1 MNRDEAEPSVTE
13 LPGSRAKQWS
23 ESHAS
28 VAAPST
34 HVYDFV
40 WAVTEPAVGPFCTDV
55 DGNVLLDFTS
65 HVASAPLGYNNPVV
79 REKLASLGPIDP
91 VKFAGQD
98 FYASGGWP
106 PSDPEFPGATRLMEV
121 LVEKSEKY
129 GLDTVFLSNSGAEAV
144 ENGIK
149 ACYDYRP
156 GAKYGITFD
165 RAFHGRTL
173 GALSL
178 NRSKAVHRK
187 RFPEIP
193 GITSFQFCSDR
204 ECSPSSCSCGFF
216 PGGSD
221 GSRLREV
228 LSPKVGN
235 MDPDEVAF
243 IIIEPVQGEGGYR
256 VPSDSFMQEI
266 AAISDEY
273 GIPLIADEIQT
284 GIGRTGKF
292 WASENFDIEPDVIS
306 AAKAARVGATV
317 AREEIF
323 PDERARL
330 SSTWGGGDIL
340 GSLLG
345 VLTIE
350 VIDEQ
355 GLMKNAVRRGAQM
368 KELLR
373 ELDAECIEEVRG
385 IGLLIG
391 VEFDSKARRDA
402 VLECCFRR
410 YGLLTLPAGVKTLRL
425 LPPLDVR
432 EREIEIGVD
441 CLAQSLSDSAVENC
455 APKTPTGDEVY

>member
-1 MNRDEAEPSVTE
+1 MNRDEAVPSVSE
-13 LPGSRAKQWS
+13 LPGEWAQQWS
-23 ESHAS
+23 EEHAA

-40 WAVTEPAVGPFCTDV
+40 WALKESATGPFCTDI

-79 REKLASLGPIDP
+79 REKLSALGPIDP

-106 PSDPEFPGATRLMEV
+106 PSDPEFPGATRLMNV

-156 GAKYGITFD
+156 GAKYGVTFD

-193 GITSFQFCSDR
+193 GITSFPFCTDR
-204 ECSPSSCSCGFF
+204 DCSPSSCSCGFF
-216 PGGSD
+216 SGGTD
-221 GSRLREV
+221 ESRLREV
-228 LSPKVGN
+228 VSPGTGY
-235 MDPDEVAF
+235 MAPEEVAF
-243 IIIEPVQGEGGYR
+243 IIFEPVQGEGGYR
-256 VPSDSFMQEI
+256 IPSDSFMREI
-266 AAISDEY
+266 AAISEQYD
-273 GIPLIADEIQT
+273 IPLIADEIQT
-284 GIGRTGKF
+284 GIGRTGEF
-292 WASENFDIEPDVIS
+292 WASEQFDIEPDVIT

-317 AREEIF
+317 SREEVF
-323 PDERARL
+323 PEERARL

-350 VIDEQ
+350 VIDEE
-355 GLMKNAVRRGAQM
+355 GLMENAVRRGKQL
-368 KELLR
+368 KESLR
-373 ELDAECIEEVRG
+373 DLKADCIEDVRG
-385 IGLLIG
+385 MGLLVG
-391 VEFDSKARRDA
+391 VEFDSKSRRDA

-432 EREIEIGVD
+432 EREIEIGVE
-441 CLAQSLSDSAVENC
+441 CLAESLSDSAVENC
-455 APKTPTGDEVY
+455 TPKTPTGDEVY

>member
-1 MNRDEAEPSVTE
+1 MNRDDAVPLVSE
-13 LPGSRAKQWS
+13 LPGERAQQWS
-23 ESHAS
+23 EEHAA

-40 WAVTEPAVGPFCTDV
+40 WALTEPATGPFCTDI

-65 HVASAPLGYNNPVV
+65 HVASAPLGYNHPIV
-79 REKLASLGPIDP
+79 RDKLASLGPIDP

-106 PSDPEFPGATRLMEV
+106 PSDPEFPGATRLMNV

-149 ACYDYRP
+149 ACYDNRP
-156 GAKYGITFD
+156 GAKYGVTFD

-193 GITSFQFCSDR
+193 GITSFPFCTDR
-204 ECSPSSCSCGFF
+204 DCSPSSCSCGFF

-221 GSRLREV
+221 ESRLRDV
-228 LSPKVGN
+228 VSPETGN
-235 MDPDEVAF
+235 MAPEEVAF
-243 IIIEPVQGEGGYR
+243 IIFEPVQGEGGYR
-256 VPSDSFMQEI
+256 IPSDSFMREI

-273 GIPLIADEIQT
+273 DIPLIADEIQT
-284 GIGRTGKF
+284 GIGRTGEF
-292 WASENFDIEPDVIS
+292 WASEHFEIEPDVIT

-317 AREEIF
+317 SRKDVF
-323 PDERARL
+323 PEDRARL

-350 VIDEQ
+350 VIDEE
-355 GLMKNAVRRGAQM
+355 GLMGNAIQRGEQL
-368 KELLR
+368 KESLR
-373 ELDAECIEEVRG
+373 DLEAECIEDVRG
-385 IGLLIG
+385 LGLLIG
-391 VEFDSKARRDA
+391 VEFDSKSRRDA

-410 YGLLTLPAGVKTLRL
+410 YGLLTLPAGIKTLRL

-432 EREIEIGVD
+432 EREIEIAVD
-441 CLAQSLSDSAVENC
+441 CLAKSLSDPAVENC
-455 APKTPTGDEVY
+455 TPKTPTGDEVY

>member
-1 MNRDEAEPSVTE
+1 MNRDDVVPSVTE
-13 LPGSRAKQWS
+13 LPGERAKQWR
-23 ESHAS
+23 EEHAR

-40 WAVTEPAVGPFCTDV
+40 WALREPAIGPFCTDV

-65 HVASAPLGYNNPVV
+65 HVASAPLGYNNPIL
-79 REKLASLGPIDP
+79 RNKLEALGPIDP

-106 PSDPEFPGATRLMEV
+106 PSDPEFPGATRLMNV
-121 LVEKSEKY
+121 LVEKSDQY

-149 ACYDYRP
+149 ACYDSRP

-193 GITSFQFCSDR
+193 GITSFPFCMDR
-204 ECSPSSCSCGFF
+204 DCSRSSCSCGFF
-216 PGGSD
+216 PD
-221 GSRLREV
+221 GTEASRLREV
-228 LSPKVGN
+228 LSPGSGS

-243 IIIEPVQGEGGYR
+243 IIFEPVQGEGGYR
-256 VPSDSFMQEI
+256 IPSDSFIQELT
-266 AAISDEY
+266 AVSEDF

-292 WASENFDIEPDVIS
+292 WGSENFDIEPDVIT

-317 AREEIF
+317 SRKEIF
-323 PDERARL
+323 PEERARL

-345 VLTIE
+345 VLSVE

-355 GLMKNAVRRGAQM
+355 DLMENAVRRGAQM
-368 KELLR
+368 QELLR
-373 ELDAECIEEVRG
+373 DLDADCIEDIRG

-391 VEFDSKARRDA
+391 IEFDSKERRDA

-410 YGLLTLPAGVKTLRL
+410 YGLLTLPAGIKTLRL

-441 CLAQSLSDSAVENC
+441 CIAKSLGDSAVENC
-455 APKTPTGDEVY
+455 TPKTPTGDEVY